1 MNNHTSEN
9 NDTLY
14 QKFINFFKNINCF
27 FKCVYGDIETEQ
39 HNEVQH
45 SEIKHY
51 PINIKTNKDKSIETN
66 KDKSIETNRE
76 KYDNKN
82 IEIKTDVELENLNKN
97 KYEVEIEPYIEEH
110 IDPTYHVFT
119 VKKNNKIFKVMG
131 RESIKI

>member
-14 QKFINFFKNINCF
+14 QKFVNFFKNINCF
-27 FKCVYGDIETEQ
+27 FKCVYGDLETEE

-51 PINIKTNKDKSIETN
+51 PINRETNRDKCIETN
-66 KDKSIETNRE
+66 KE
-76 KYDNKN
+76 KYNNKN
-82 IEIKTDVELENLNKN
+82 IEVKTDVELENLNKN
-97 KYEVEIEPYIEEH
+97 KYEVEIEPYIEED

>member
-27 FKCVYGDIETEQ
+27 FKCVYGDLETEE

-51 PINIKTNKDKSIETN
+51 PINIETN
-66 KDKSIETNRE
+66 RETNRDKCIETNRE

-82 IEIKTDVELENLNKN
+82 IEVKTDVELENLNKN
-97 KYEVEIEPYIEEH
+97 KYEVEIEPYIEEE
-110 IDPTYHVFT
+110 IDPKYHVFT

>member
-9 NDTLY
+9 DTLY
-14 QKFINFFKNINCF
+14 QKFKNFFKNIDCF

-51 PINIKTNKDKSIETN
+51 PINI
-66 KDKSIETNRE
+66 ETNRDKCIEANKE

-82 IEIKTDVELENLNKN
+82 IEVKTDVELENLNKN
-97 KYEVEIEPYIEEH
+97 KYEVEIESYIEED

>member
-1 MNNHTSEN
+1 MNKHTSEN

-82 IEIKTDVELENLNKN
+82 IEIKTDVEL
-97 KYEVEIEPYIEEH
+97 
-110 IDPTYHVFT
+110 
-119 VKKNNKIFKVMG
+119 
-131 RESIKI
+131 

>member
-27 FKCVYGDIETEQ
+27 FKCVYGDLETEE

-51 PINIKTNKDKSIETN
+51 PINIETN
-66 KDKSIETNRE
+66 RDTNRDKCIETNRE

-82 IEIKTDVELENLNKN
+82 IEVKTDVELENLNKN
-97 KYEVEIEPYIEEH
+97 KYEVEIEPYIEEE
-110 IDPTYHVFT
+110 IDPKYHVFT

>member
-27 FKCVYGDIETEQ
+27 FKCVYGDLETEE

-51 PINIKTNKDKSIETN
+51 PINIETNRETNRDKCIETN
-66 KDKSIETNRE
+66 KE

-82 IEIKTDVELENLNKN
+82 IEVKTDIELENLNKN
-97 KYEVEIEPYIEEH
+97 KYEVEIEPYIEEE
-110 IDPTYHVFT
+110 IDPKYHVFT

>member
-14 QKFINFFKNINCF
+14 QKFVNFFKNINCF
-27 FKCVYGDIETEQ
+27 FKCVYGDLETEE

-51 PINIKTNKDKSIETN
+51 PINIETNRDTNRDKCIETN
-66 KDKSIETNRE
+66 KE

-82 IEIKTDVELENLNKN
+82 IEVKTDVELENLNKN
-97 KYEVEIEPYIEEH
+97 KYEVEIEPYIEED

>member
-51 PINIKTNKDKSIETN
+51 TINIETN

-82 IEIKTDVELENLNKN
+82 IEVKTDVELENLNKN
-97 KYEVEIEPYIEEH
+97 KYEVEIEPYIEEE
-110 IDPTYHVFT
+110 IDPKYHIFT

>member
-39 HNEVQH
+39 H

-51 PINIKTNKDKSIETN
+51 PINIETNKDKSIETN
-66 KDKSIETNRE
+66 RDKCIETNRE

-82 IEIKTDVELENLNKN
+82 IEVKTDVELENLNKN
-97 KYEVEIEPYIEEH
+97 KYEVEIEPYIEEE
-110 IDPTYHVFT
+110 IDPKYHIFT